1 MQWSSRPSLV
11 LPSMGEEHSRC
22 FRWPSLLG
30 EAPTRSSTRI
40 LGLEVCVGPGEG
52 GQARQREAEP
62 GSLALLPSHPHLKGI
77 CKELWT
83 RLQDLP
89 LPEILERH

>member
-1 MQWSSRPSLV
+1 MCSGLQGPPWCSPAWEKNTAGALGGPPCLV
-11 LPSMGEEHSRC
+11 RLPQDPAHTFWGWKC
-22 FRWPSLLG
+22 AW
-30 EAPTRSSTRI
+30 
-40 LGLEVCVGPGEG
+40 
-52 GQARQREAEP
+52 GQVREAEP